1 MNRQSWKGVIPAI
14 TTPFTKSLALDTAFL
29 SKHVRMLADSGAVG
43 IVAPG
48 SLGEGS
54 TLSLEEKEMLWK
66 VCAAALGDTP
76 MIAAIAAASTAD
88 AVALARKAQA
98 AGCKGLM
105 VLPPYLYKGSWRE
118 TRAHFA
124 AILNATNLSCMLY
137 NNPIAY
143 GTDVSP
149 TQIAELAASHLN
161 LHAVKESSG
170 DVRRITAIRELLG
183 DRLALFV
190 GMDDLIVEGVAAG
203 AVGWI
208 AGVVNALP
216 RESIVL
222 FELARSGRSEKLDA
236 LYHWMLPL
244 LRMDTTYDFVQL
256 IKLMQQE
263 CGVVGEGGAI
273 TRPPRMMPQGQ
284 ELEAALSV
292 IRHALKTC
300 PPL

>member
-1 MNRQSWKGVIPAI
+1 MNRQSWTGVIPAI

-29 SKHVRMLADSGAVG
+29 STHVRWLADSGAVG

-54 TLSLEEKEMLWK
+54 TLSMSEKETLWRT
-66 VCAAALGDTP
+66 CAAALGKTP

-88 AVALARKAQA
+88 AVTLACKAQES
-98 AGCKGLM
+98 GCRGLM

-118 TRAHFA
+118 TKAHFG
-124 AILNATNLSCMLY
+124 AILNATSLSCMLY

-143 GTDVSP
+143 GTDVTP
-149 TQIAELAASHLN
+149 MQIAELSTAHSN

-170 DVRRITAIRELLG
+170 DVRRITAIRELLA

-216 RESIVL
+216 RESMVL
-222 FELARSGRSEKLDA
+222 FELARKGRSEKLDA

-263 CGVVGEGGAI
+263 CGMVGEGGAI
-273 TRPPRMMPQGQ
+273 TRPPRLLPQGP